1 MGNNYQIAK
10 WGKKPRFFNFLIK
23 EKNFV
28 KLAIHKFISITV
40 KYYNLKIK

>member
-28 KLAIHKFISITV
+28 ILLNSPYI
-40 KYYNLKIK
+40 NLFPSQLNIII